1 MRRKFDFD
9 MGKLENRIY
18 RLPQYYASNYG
29 MGQRGITA
37 PSWFLTSFGVSESS
51 PFNLNID
58 MSGVADQLYMDAHT
72 GDLK

>member
-1 MRRKFDFD
+1 MPRKFDI
-9 MGKLENRIY
+9 GKLENTIFRF
-18 RLPQYYASNYG
+18 PQYQASNYG

-37 PSWFLTSFGVSESS
+37 PSWFLTSFRVSEPS
-51 PFNLNID
+51 PFNLNMD